1 MAHLGNQAQ
10 EWQAQEKQAS
20 QDVNLSLCYI
30 VLNALQ
36 IEQKIKLYMAS
47 STQWTWVQT
56 LGDSEG
62 EGGQVCCSPWGRKEL
77 DMT

>member
-10 EWQAQEKQAS
+10 EQQAQEYQAS

-30 VLNALQ
+30 ELNTLQ

-47 STQWTWVQT
+47 STQWT
-56 LGDSEG
+56 
-62 EGGQVCCSPWGRKEL
+62 
-77 DMT
+77 